1 MKLLLDTHALLWWL
15 TGDDRLSA
23 RAQSAIADARQV
35 FVSSVTAWEIST
47 KQRLGKLP
55 EADPYVANLQD
66 VVNAEGIGLVPLTFV
81 QGLRAGAY
89 PASHRDPF
97 DRMLAAQAEL
107 GGLTL
112 VTRDSLFKQFPVQTL
127 W

>member
-15 TGDDRLSA
+15 TGDERLSA
-23 RAQSAIADARQV
+23 RAKGAIADASRV
-35 FVSSVTAWEIST
+35 FVSSVTAWEIAT

-55 EADPYVANLQD
+55 EADPYVANLLEI
-66 VVNAEGIGLVPLTFV
+66 VTAEGMGLAPLSFL

-107 GGLTL
+107 DKLTL
-112 VTRDSLFKQFPVQTL
+112 VTRDALFTQFPVRTL

>member
-1 MKLLLDTHALLWWL
+1 MKILLDTHALLWWI
-15 TGDDRLSA
+15 TGDGRLSA
-23 RAQSAIADARQV
+23 RARSAIADAGQV
-35 FVSSVTAWEIST
+35 FVSSVTAWEIAT

-55 EADPYVANLQD
+55 DADPYVANLEE
-66 VVNAEGIGLVPLTFV
+66 VVKAEGMELAPVTFLH
-81 QGLRAGAY
+81 GLRAGAY

-107 GGLTL
+107 NNLAL
-112 VTRDSLFKQFPVQTL
+112 VTRDSLFRQFPVRTI